1 MLQEV
6 HFCRCIYAQDEI
18 CCSCVGC
25 LQLLITKRKIL
36 FFSNQGGASLDLKAV
51 QPKPFRWILDITWLN
66 LVELSK
72 LGQFANILDQIV
84 ENEKDWKV
92 WFEKEKPEEV
102 RSSAPASV
110 QSGADYLTLL
120 SMGDLRDHFKTSV

>member
-72 LGQFANILDQIV
+72 LPQFVNILGQIT
-84 ENEKDWKV
+84 ESERDWKQ

-102 RSSAPASV
+102 FICFCCFFCYFYYFFLFLCFAFLSV
-110 QSGADYLTLL
+110 R
-120 SMGDLRDHFKTSV
+120 MIV